1 MLRVR
6 GQDQRLF
13 IITLQFQE
21 VLNPVSYAGVS
32 VHVKEFLL
40 KKISGF
46 IVLKVKLLSM
56 YRMQAYVLGDSR
68 CSRVWWRA
76 KITSSMDILAL

>member
-1 MLRVR
+1 MFMLK
-6 GQDQRLF
+6 
-13 IITLQFQE
+13 
-21 VLNPVSYAGVS
+21 S
-32 VHVKEFLL
+32 LL
-40 KKISGF
+40 KRISGF

-76 KITSSMDILAL
+76 KLTSSMDILAL